1 MNRLDIIATLQ
12 KALNLSESA
21 EVSVHPAGAVNR
33 VYRVQDPAN
42 SLLSLSEGN
51 PQITAHQKLEDV
63 PIDLAV
69 KWLGDDDF
77 SGVKRKHQFAL
88 QQQLYEV
95 GIAPQPI
102 WLSDEETIWV
112 EQWESHNASDELS
125 LTRRSVHTL
134 AETLVRIHSLSITAK
149 PLNLIARWQ
158 HYSDVAKL
166 DTNSELYLRAQAL
179 EQSVIKSEQD
189 DEDCVLCHNDLLI
202 NHLLLGKESAV
213 KIIDWEY
220 AAMGNR
226 YFDLASCCLIN
237 KLDVNESEELV
248 AHYANVMNIDKCDA
262 LEKFKLHSNIV
273 HITND
278 LWFAALNANKSN

>member
-1 MNRLDIIATLQ
+1 MDIIATLQ

-21 EVSVHPAGAVNR
+21 DVSVHPAGAVNR

-51 PQITAHQKLEDV
+51 PHITAHQKLEDV

-77 SGVKRKHQFAL
+77 SGVERKHQFTL
-88 QQQLYEV
+88 QQQLYGA

-102 WLSDEETIWV
+102 WLSDDETIWV
-112 EQWESHNASDELS
+112 EQWESHSVSAGLS
-125 LTRRSVHTL
+125 STRPPSHTL
-134 AETLVRIHSLSITAK
+134 AETLARIHSLSITAR
-149 PLNLIARWQ
+149 PLNLVARWQ
-158 HYSDVAKL
+158 HYCNAAKL
-166 DTNSELYLRAQAL
+166 DTSSDLYLRARAFQNN
-179 EQSVIKSEQD
+179 VIKSEQD

-202 NHLLLGKESAV
+202 NHLLLGTNNSIKV
-213 KIIDWEY
+213 IDWEY

-226 YFDLASCCLIN
+226 YFDLASCCHIN
-237 KLDVNESEELV
+237 KLKKNESEELV
-248 AHYANVMNIDKCDA
+248 AHYANVMNIDEDDA
-262 LEKFKLHSNIV
+262 LDKFKLHSDIV

>member
-1 MNRLDIIATLQ
+1 MDIIATLQ

-33 VYRVQDPAN
+33 VYRVQDPKN
-42 SLLSLSEGN
+42 SLLSLNKSN
-51 PQITAHQKLEDV
+51 LQITAHQKLDDA

-77 SGVKRKHQFAL
+77 SGVERKHQFTL

-102 WLSDEETIWV
+102 WLSDDETIWV
-112 EQWESHNASDELS
+112 EQWESHSASAGLS
-125 LTRRSVHTL
+125 STKPPLLTL

-149 PLNLIARWQ
+149 PLNLIERWQ
-158 HYSDVAKL
+158 HYCDVAKL
-166 DTNSELYLRAQAL
+166 DTSSDLYLRAQML
-179 EQSVIKSEQD
+179 QKSVIKSEKD
-189 DEDCVLCHNDLLI
+189 DDDCVLCHNDLLI
-202 NHLLLGKESAV
+202 NHLLLGTDNTI

-237 KLDVNESEELV
+237 KLNSCDSEELV
-248 AHYANVMNIDKCDA
+248 TNYAKLMNIDESNA
-262 LEKFKLHSNIV
+262 LDKFELHSEIV
-273 HITND
+273 GITND
-278 LWFAALNANKSN
+278 LWFAALNAGKK

>member
-1 MNRLDIIATLQ
+1 MNRLDILATLQ

-21 EVSVHPAGAVNR
+21 DVSVHPAGAVNR
-33 VYRVQDPAN
+33 VYRVQDTAN

-77 SGVKRKHQFAL
+77 SGVERKHQFAL
-88 QQQLYEV
+88 QQHLYGV

-102 WLSDEETIWV
+102 WLSDDETIWV
-112 EQWESHNASDELS
+112 EQWESHSVSAGLS
-125 LTRRSVHTL
+125 PTRRHSHML
-134 AETLVRIHSLSITAK
+134 AETLVRIHSLSITAR
-149 PLNLIARWQ
+149 PLNLVSRWQ
-158 HYSDVAKL
+158 HYCDVAKL
-166 DTNSELYLRAQAL
+166 DMGSELYLKAQAL
-179 EQSVIKSEQD
+179 QKSVIKSEQY

-202 NHLLLGKESAV
+202 NHLLLGSNNTI

-237 KLDVNESEELV
+237 KLDKSESEELV
-248 AHYANVMNIDKCDA
+248 THYANVMNIDEGDA
-262 LEKFKLHSNIV
+262 LDKFKLHSEIV

>member
-21 EVSVHPAGAVNR
+21 DVSVHPAGAVNR

-51 PQITAHQKLEDV
+51 PQITVHEKLEDV

-77 SGVKRKHQFAL
+77 SGVQRKHQFAL

-102 WLSDEETIWV
+102 WLSNDETIWV
-112 EQWESHNASDELS
+112 EQWESDSASTGLS
-125 LTRRSVHTL
+125 SSRHASLTL
-134 AETLVRIHSLSITAK
+134 AETLMRIHSLSITAK
-149 PLNLIARWQ
+149 PLNLVSRWR
-158 HYSDVAKL
+158 HYCEVAKL
-166 DTNSELYLRAQAL
+166 DTSSDLYLNAQAL
-179 EQSVIKSEQD
+179 RKNVIKSEQD
-189 DEDCVLCHNDLLI
+189 DEDCVLCHNDLLT
-202 NHLLLGKESAV
+202 NHLLLGKNNTI

-237 KLDVNESEELV
+237 KLDMNESEELV
-248 AHYANVMNIDKCDA
+248 AHYAKVMNIDEGDA
-262 LEKFKLHSNIV
+262 LNKFKLHTEIV
-273 HITND
+273 QTTND
-278 LWFAALNANKSN
+278 LWFAALNADKSN

>member
-1 MNRLDIIATLQ
+1 MVILATLQ
-12 KALNLSESA
+12 KALNLSDSA
-21 EVSVHPAGAVNR
+21 NVSVHPAGAVNR

-42 SLLSLSEGN
+42 SLSSLSEGY

-77 SGVKRKHQFAL
+77 SGVERRHQFAL
-88 QQQLYEV
+88 QQQLHEV

-102 WLSDEETIWV
+102 WLSDDEKIWV
-112 EQWESHNASDELS
+112 EQWESHSASAELS
-125 LTRRSVHTL
+125 STRRPSHTL
-134 AETLVRIHSLSITAK
+134 AETLARIHSLSITAR
-149 PLNLIARWQ
+149 PLNLVSRWQ
-158 HYSDVAKL
+158 HYCDVAKL
-166 DTNSELYLRAQAL
+166 DTGSELYLKAQAL
-179 EQSVIKSEQD
+179 QKSVIKSEQD

-202 NHLLLGKESAV
+202 NHLLVDSNYAV
-213 KIIDWEY
+213 VIIDWEY

-237 KLDVNESEELV
+237 KLDKSESEELV
-248 AHYANVMNIDKCDA
+248 AHYAKVMNIDEVVA
-262 LEKFKLHSNIV
+262 LSKFKLHTDIV

-278 LWFAALNANKSN
+278 LWFAALNADKSN

>member
-1 MNRLDIIATLQ
+1 MDIIATLQ

-21 EVSVHPAGAVNR
+21 EVSAHPAGAVNR

-112 EQWESHNASDELS
+112 ELWESHNASDELS
-125 LTRRSVHTL
+125 STKRPVHTL
-134 AETLVRIHSLSITAK
+134 AETLARIHSLSITAK

-166 DTNSELYLRAQAL
+166 DTNSELYLKAQAL

-202 NHLLLGKESAV
+202 NHLFLGKESAV